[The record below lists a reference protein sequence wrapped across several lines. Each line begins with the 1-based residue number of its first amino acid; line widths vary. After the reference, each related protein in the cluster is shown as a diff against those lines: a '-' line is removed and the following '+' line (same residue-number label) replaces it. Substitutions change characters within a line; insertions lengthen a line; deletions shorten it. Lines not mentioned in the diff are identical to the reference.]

1 VSVDPE
7 SPERPESPES
17 PATGWAR
24 LPRWQHIVLIA
35 LCTVVLIAAIAN
47 FLVSDSNRARA
58 LHAALTII
66 DGAVLVTL
74 ITAYLRRTAA

>member
-1 VSVDPE
+1 M
-7 SPERPESPES
+7 
-17 PATGWAR
+17 
-24 LPRWQHIVLIA
+24 A
-35 LCTVVLIAAIAN
+35 LCSVVLIAAIAN
-47 FLVSDSNRARA
+47 FVVSDSNRARA

>member
-1 VSVDPE
+1 MSVDPE
-7 SPERPESPES
+7 SPKSAETPESG
-17 PATGWAR
+17 ATGWAR
-24 LPRWQHIVLIA
+24 LPRWQHIVLMA
-35 LCTVVLIAAIAN
+35 LCSVVLIAAIAN
-47 FLVSDSNRARA
+47 FVVSDSNRARA